1 MFPAVFDGRKPAVI
15 ASLTGTVAHVTL
27 ERAVLDVGGV
37 GYLVHAT
44 PGTLAA
50 LRVGE
55 RALLHTTLVVR
66 EDSMTVYG
74 FAEADERE
82 VFETAQSVSGVGP
95 RIALAMLAVLTP
107 DALRRAVD
115 SDDTAALRRVP
126 GVGPKSAQR
135 LVLELSGKLGA
146 PSGGAGGTSS
156 SSPAP
161 VADADGRGQ
170 VVEALVGLGWAP
182 KVAQDAVDR
191 VLAEAAGDGPDGRT
205 DPGSGPGGGDAGTVD
220 VAATLRAALRTLGG
234 RRG

>member
-1 MFPAVFDGRKPAVI
+1 MI
-15 ASLTGTVAHVTL
+15 ASLTGTVTHVTL

-44 PGTLAA
+44 PGTLAG

-55 RALLHTTLVVR
+55 RAQLHTTLVVR
-66 EDSMTVYG
+66 EDSMTVFG

-107 DALRRAVD
+107 DALRRAVASED
-115 SDDTAALRRVP
+115 LAALRRIP

-146 PSGGAGGTSS
+146 PTSAEAG
-156 SSPAP
+156 AP
-161 VADADGRGQ
+161 VPEAPPLAAGDPARDQ
-170 VVEALVGLGWAP
+170 VVEALVGLGWAA
-182 KVAQDAVDR
+182 KVAQETVDR
-191 VLAEAAGDGPDGRT
+191 VLADVGDDVPSGGPI
-205 DPGSGPGGGDAGTVD
+205 D
-220 VAATLRAALRTLGG
+220 VAATLRAALRSLGG

>member
-1 MFPAVFDGRKPAVI
+1 MI

-74 FAEADERE
+74 FADADERE

-107 DALRRAVD
+107 DSLRRAVD

-146 PSGGAGGTSS
+146 PSGAAGGASS
-156 SSPAP
+156 STPAAP
-161 VADADGRGQ
+161 ADADGRGQ

-191 VLAEAAGDGPDGRT
+191 VLAEAAGDGPGDS
-205 DPGSGPGGGDAGTVD
+205 DPGGRDGGTVD

>member
-1 MFPAVFDGRKPAVI
+1 VFDGQFDGRTMVI
-15 ASLTGTVAHVTL
+15 ASLTGTVTHVTL

-44 PGTLAA
+44 PGTLAG

-55 RALLHTTLVVR
+55 RAQLHTTLVVR
-66 EDSMTVYG
+66 EDSMTVFG

-107 DALRRAVD
+107 DALRRAVASED
-115 SDDTAALRRVP
+115 LAALRRIP

-146 PSGGAGGTSS
+146 PTSAVSGAVVPDAPPAAGD
-156 SSPAP
+156 PAR
-161 VADADGRGQ
+161 DQ
-170 VVEALVGLGWAP
+170 VVEALVGLGWAA
-182 KVAQDAVDR
+182 KVAQDTVDR
-191 VLAEAAGDGPDGRT
+191 VLADAGDDGSVPGP
-205 DPGSGPGGGDAGTVD
+205 VD
-220 VAATLRAALRTLGG
+220 VAAALRAALRSLGG

>member
-1 MFPAVFDGRKPAVI
+1 MI
-15 ASLTGTVAHVTL
+15 ASLTGTVTHVTL

-44 PGTLAA
+44 PGTLAG

-55 RALLHTTLVVR
+55 RAQLHTTLVVR
-66 EDSMTVYG
+66 EDSMTVFG

-107 DALRRAVD
+107 DSLRRAVATED
-115 SDDTAALRRVP
+115 LAALRRVP

-135 LVLELSGKLGA
+135 LVLELGGKLGA
-146 PSGGAGGTSS
+146 PGVGDDRVPDA
-156 SSPAP
+156 AP
-161 VADADGRGQ
+161 VAGGDPARDQ
-170 VVEALVGLGWAP
+170 VVEALVGLGWAA
-182 KVAQDAVDR
+182 KVAQDTVDR
-191 VLAEAAGDGPDGRT
+191 VLADAGDDGP
-205 DPGSGPGGGDAGTVD
+205 VD
-220 VAATLRAALRTLGG
+220 VAATLRAALRSLGG

>member
-1 MFPAVFDGRKPAVI
+1 MI
-15 ASLTGTVAHVTL
+15 ASLTGTVSHVTL

-44 PGTLAA
+44 PGTLAG

-55 RALLHTTLVVR
+55 RAQLHTTLVVR

-74 FAEADERE
+74 FADADERE

-107 DALRRAVD
+107 DALRRAVAEED
-115 SDDTAALRRVP
+115 LAALRRIP

-135 LVLELSGKLGA
+135 LVLELGGRLGA
-146 PSGGAGGTSS
+146 PTGTPGTDGTPPSPETPAGAGD
-156 SSPAP
+156 P
-161 VADADGRGQ
+161 GREQ
-170 VVEALVGLGWAP
+170 VVEALVGLGWAA

-191 VLAEAAGDGPDGRT
+191 VLADGHAGGQDGA
-205 DPGSGPGGGDAGTVD
+205 SGPVD
-220 VAATLRAALRTLGG
+220 VAATLRASLRALGG
-234 RRG
+234 HRG

>member
-1 MFPAVFDGRKPAVI
+1 MI
-15 ASLTGTVAHVTL
+15 ASLTGTVTHVTL

-44 PGTLAA
+44 PGTLAG

-55 RALLHTTLVVR
+55 RAQLHTTLVVR
-66 EDSMTVYG
+66 EDSMTVFG

-107 DALRRAVD
+107 DALRRAVASED
-115 SDDTAALRRVP
+115 LAALRRIP

-146 PSGGAGGTSS
+146 PASAAAGGVVPDAT
-156 SSPAP
+156 P
-161 VADADGRGQ
+161 VAPGDPARDQ
-170 VVEALVGLGWAP
+170 VVEALVGLGWAA
-182 KVAQDAVDR
+182 KVAQDTVDR
-191 VLAEAAGDGPDGRT
+191 VVADAGDDGP
-205 DPGSGPGGGDAGTVD
+205 VD
-220 VAATLRAALRTLGG
+220 VAATLRAALRSLGG

>member
-1 MFPAVFDGRKPAVI
+1 MI
-15 ASLTGTVAHVTL
+15 ASLTGTVTHVTL

-44 PGTLAA
+44 PGTLAG

-55 RALLHTTLVVR
+55 RAQLHTTLVVR
-66 EDSMTVYG
+66 EDSMTVFG
-74 FAEADERE
+74 FAESDERE

-107 DALRRAVD
+107 DALRRAVASED
-115 SDDTAALRRVP
+115 LAALRRIP

-146 PSGGAGGTSS
+146 PASDAVGAAGAAVSDG
-156 SSPAP
+156 AP
-161 VADADGRGQ
+161 VVAGDPARDQ
-170 VVEALVGLGWAP
+170 VVEALVGLGWAA

-191 VLAEAAGDGPDGRT
+191 VLADAGDDGSAGGRV
-205 DPGSGPGGGDAGTVD
+205 GSPID
-220 VAATLRAALRTLGG
+220 VAATLRAALRSLGG

>member
-1 MFPAVFDGRKPAVI
+1 MI
-15 ASLTGTVAHVTL
+15 ASLTGTVTHVTL

-44 PGTLAA
+44 PGTLAG

-55 RALLHTTLVVR
+55 RAQLHTTLVVR
-66 EDSMTVYG
+66 EDSMTVFG

-107 DALRRAVD
+107 DALRRAVASED
-115 SDDTAALRRVP
+115 LAALRRIP

-146 PSGGAGGTSS
+146 PSPDAGGAAV
-156 SSPAP
+156 PDAPP
-161 VADADGRGQ
+161 VAAGDPARDQ
-170 VVEALVGLGWAP
+170 VVEALVGLGWAA
-182 KVAQDAVDR
+182 KVAQDTVDR
-191 VLAEAAGDGPDGRT
+191 VLADAGDDGHVNGPI
-205 DPGSGPGGGDAGTVD
+205 D
-220 VAATLRAALRTLGG
+220 VAATLRAALRSLGG

>member
-1 MFPAVFDGRKPAVI
+1 MI
-15 ASLTGTVAHVTL
+15 ASLTGTVSHVTL

-44 PGTLAA
+44 PGTLAG

-55 RALLHTTLVVR
+55 RAQLHTTLVVR

-74 FAEADERE
+74 FADADERE

-107 DALRRAVD
+107 DALRRAVAEED
-115 SDDTAALRRVP
+115 LAALRRIP

-135 LVLELSGKLGA
+135 LVLELGGRLGA
-146 PSGGAGGTSS
+146 PTGAPGTDGTPPSPETPPGAGD
-156 SSPAP
+156 P
-161 VADADGRGQ
+161 GREQ
-170 VVEALVGLGWAP
+170 VVEALVGLGWAA

-191 VLAEAAGDGPDGRT
+191 VLADRHAGDQDGT
-205 DPGSGPGGGDAGTVD
+205 SGPVD
-220 VAATLRAALRTLGG
+220 VAATLRASLRALGG
-234 RRG
+234 HRG

>member
-1 MFPAVFDGRKPAVI
+1 MI
-15 ASLTGTVAHVTL
+15 ASLTGTVTHVSL
-27 ERAVLDVGGV
+27 ERVVLDVGGV

-44 PGTLAA
+44 PGTLAG

-55 RALLHTTLVVR
+55 RAQLHTTLVVR

-95 RIALAMLAVLTP
+95 RIALAMLAVMPP

-135 LVLELSGKLGA
+135 IVLELSGKLGA
-146 PSGGAGGTSS
+146 PSSGGPGAQETPTPASGDAGR
-156 SSPAP
+156 
-161 VADADGRGQ
+161 DQ
-170 VVEALVGLGWAP
+170 VVEALVGLGWTA

-191 VLAEAAGDGPDGRT
+191 VLADSATDGAPAAP
-205 DPGSGPGGGDAGTVD
+205 VD
-220 VAATLRAALRTLGG
+220 VAATLRAALRSLGG

>member
-1 MFPAVFDGRKPAVI
+1 MI
-15 ASLTGTVAHVTL
+15 ASLTGTVTHVTL

-44 PGTLAA
+44 PGTLAG

-55 RALLHTTLVVR
+55 RAQLHTTLVVR
-66 EDSMTVYG
+66 EDSMTVFG

-107 DALRRAVD
+107 DALRRAVASED
-115 SDDTAALRRVP
+115 LAALRRIP

-135 LVLELSGKLGA
+135 LVLERSGKLGA
-146 PSGGAGGTSS
+146 PASDAGGAVVPDA
-156 SSPAP
+156 PA
-161 VADADGRGQ
+161 VAAGDPARDQ
-170 VVEALVGLGWAP
+170 VVEALVGLGWAA
-182 KVAQDAVDR
+182 KVAQDTVDR
-191 VLAEAAGDGPDGRT
+191 VLADAGDDPARGPI
-205 DPGSGPGGGDAGTVD
+205 D
-220 VAATLRAALRTLGG
+220 VAATLRAALRSLGG

>member
-1 MFPAVFDGRKPAVI
+1 MI
-15 ASLTGTVAHVTL
+15 ASLTGTVTHVTL

-44 PGTLAA
+44 PGTLAG

-55 RALLHTTLVVR
+55 RAQLHTTLVVR
-66 EDSMTVYG
+66 EDSMTVFG

-107 DALRRAVD
+107 DALRRAVATED
-115 SDDTAALRRVP
+115 LAALRRIP

-146 PSGGAGGTSS
+146 PTSGAAGAVV
-156 SSPAP
+156 PDAPP
-161 VADADGRGQ
+161 VAAGDPARDQ
-170 VVEALVGLGWAP
+170 VVEALVGLGWAA

-191 VLAEAAGDGPDGRT
+191 VLADAADDGP
-205 DPGSGPGGGDAGTVD
+205 VD
-220 VAATLRAALRTLGG
+220 VAATLRAALRSLGG

>member
-1 MFPAVFDGRKPAVI
+1 MI
-15 ASLTGTVAHVTL
+15 ASLTGTVTHVTL

-44 PGTLAA
+44 PGTLAG

-55 RALLHTTLVVR
+55 RAQLHTTLVVR
-66 EDSMTVYG
+66 EDSMTVFG

-107 DALRRAVD
+107 DALRRAVATED
-115 SDDTAALRRVP
+115 LAALRRVP

-146 PSGGAGGTSS
+146 PAAPGADEAAPAAPAGAGD
-156 SSPAP
+156 PAR
-161 VADADGRGQ
+161 DQ
-170 VVEALVGLGWAP
+170 VVEALVGLGWAS
-182 KVAQDAVDR
+182 KVAQDTVER
-191 VLAEAAGDGPDGRT
+191 VLADRSDDDGP
-205 DPGSGPGGGDAGTVD
+205 VD
-220 VAATLRAALRTLGG
+220 VAATLRAALRSLGG

>member
-1 MFPAVFDGRKPAVI
+1 MI
-15 ASLTGTVAHVTL
+15 ASLTGTVTHVTL

-44 PGTLAA
+44 PGTLAG

-55 RALLHTTLVVR
+55 RAQLHTTLVVR
-66 EDSMTVYG
+66 EDSMTVFG

-107 DALRRAVD
+107 DALRRAVASED
-115 SDDTAALRRVP
+115 LAALRRIP

-146 PSGGAGGTSS
+146 PTSDAAGAAV
-156 SSPAP
+156 PDAPP
-161 VADADGRGQ
+161 VAAGDPARDQ
-170 VVEALVGLGWAP
+170 VVEALVGLGWAA

-191 VLAEAAGDGPDGRT
+191 VLADAGDDGP
-205 DPGSGPGGGDAGTVD
+205 VD
-220 VAATLRAALRTLGG
+220 VAATLRAALRSLGG

>member
-1 MFPAVFDGRKPAVI
+1 MI
-15 ASLTGTVAHVTL
+15 ASLTGTVTHVSL
-27 ERAVLDVGGV
+27 ERVVLDVGGV

-44 PGTLAA
+44 PGTLAG

-55 RALLHTTLVVR
+55 RAQLHTTLVVR

-95 RIALAMLAVLTP
+95 RIALAMLAVMPP

-135 LVLELSGKLGA
+135 IVLELSGKLGA
-146 PSGGAGGTSS
+146 PSSGGPGAQETPT
-156 SSPAP
+156 PASGD
-161 VADADGRGQ
+161 VGRDQ
-170 VVEALVGLGWAP
+170 VVEALVGLGWTA

-191 VLAEAAGDGPDGRT
+191 VLAESATDGVPAAP
-205 DPGSGPGGGDAGTVD
+205 VD
-220 VAATLRAALRTLGG
+220 VAATLRAALRSLGG

>member
-1 MFPAVFDGRKPAVI
+1 MI
-15 ASLTGTVAHVTL
+15 ASLTGTVTHVTL

-44 PGTLAA
+44 PGTLAG

-55 RALLHTTLVVR
+55 RAQLHTTLVVR
-66 EDSMTVYG
+66 EDSMTVFG

-107 DALRRAVD
+107 DALRRAVASED
-115 SDDTAALRRVP
+115 LAALRRIP

-146 PSGGAGGTSS
+146 PTSAATGGVVPDAT
-156 SSPAP
+156 P
-161 VADADGRGQ
+161 VAPGDPARDQ
-170 VVEALVGLGWAP
+170 VVEALAGLGWAA
-182 KVAQDAVDR
+182 KVAQDTVDR
-191 VLAEAAGDGPDGRT
+191 VLADAGD
-205 DPGSGPGGGDAGTVD
+205 DAPVD
-220 VAATLRAALRTLGG
+220 VAATLRAALRSLGG

>member
-1 MFPAVFDGRKPAVI
+1 VI
-15 ASLTGTVAHVTL
+15 ASLTGTVTHVTL

-44 PGTLAA
+44 PGTLAG

-55 RALLHTTLVVR
+55 RAQLHTTLVVR
-66 EDSMTVYG
+66 EDSMTVFG

-107 DALRRAVD
+107 DALRRAVASED
-115 SDDTAALRRVP
+115 LAALRRVP

-146 PSGGAGGTSS
+146 PTSDGAGAVV
-156 SSPAP
+156 PDAPP
-161 VADADGRGQ
+161 VAAGDPARDQ
-170 VVEALVGLGWAP
+170 VVEALVGLGWAA
-182 KVAQDAVDR
+182 KVAQDTVDR
-191 VLAEAAGDGPDGRT
+191 VLSDAGDDGPDG
-205 DPGSGPGGGDAGTVD
+205 GPID
-220 VAATLRAALRTLGG
+220 VAATLRAALRSLGG

>member
-1 MFPAVFDGRKPAVI
+1 MI
-15 ASLTGTVAHVTL
+15 ASLTGTVTHVTL

-44 PGTLAA
+44 PGTLAG

-55 RALLHTTLVVR
+55 RAQLHTTLVVR
-66 EDSMTVYG
+66 EDSMTVFG

-107 DALRRAVD
+107 DALRRAVATED
-115 SDDTAALRRVP
+115 LAALRRVP

-146 PSGGAGGTSS
+146 PAAAGPGDVVQDE
-156 SSPAP
+156 AP
-161 VADADGRGQ
+161 VASGDPARDQ
-170 VVEALVGLGWAP
+170 VVDALVGLGWAA
-182 KVAQDAVDR
+182 KVAQDTVER
-191 VLAEAAGDGPDGRT
+191 VLADRADDGPL
-205 DPGSGPGGGDAGTVD
+205 D
-220 VAATLRAALRTLGG
+220 VAATLRAALRSLGG